1 VLYFNGKKMSDKN
14 TSFESTDKDKMES
27 NLSAFNFSSPLIM
40 GILNITP
47 DSFFDGG
54 EYNSEETWLNRVVKM
69 VDEGVDIIDVGGMST
84 RPGAKFIS
92 QEEELKRVLPPLRMI
107 KKKFPEVPVS
117 VDTFR
122 SEVATACVQE
132 GANLINDISGGTYD
146 ANMFKTIAHLG
157 VPYVLMHIA
166 GTPETMQQNPIDH
179 GIVEKVRNFFED
191 RVNRLFDIGV
201 SDIILDPGFGFGKSL
216 ECNYSLLKNM
226 EQICIYGLPFLAG
239 ISRKSMIN
247 KVLGVKPAGALN
259 GTTALN
265 MLALQHGAK
274 ILRVHDVKEAKEVV
288 KLYEFYKQ
296 VEC

>member
-1 VLYFNGKKMSDKN
+1 MSDKN
-14 TSFESTDKDKMES
+14 TSFETTDKDKMRS
-27 NLSAFNFSSPLIM
+27 NLSSFNFSSPLIM
-40 GILNITP
+40 GILNVTP

-54 EYNSEETWLNRVVKM
+54 KYNSEKTWLNRVSKM
-69 VDEGVDIIDVGGMST
+69 VEDSVDVIDVGGMST

-92 QEEELKRVLPPLRMI
+92 QDEELRRVLPPLRLI
-107 KKKFPEVPVS
+107 KNKFPGVPVS
-117 VDTFR
+117 IDTFR
-122 SEVATACVQE
+122 SEVANICVGE
-132 GANLINDISGGTYD
+132 GADLINDISGGTFD
-146 ANMFKTIAHLG
+146 TNMFKTIAHIG

-166 GTPETMQQNPIDH
+166 GNPETMQQNPIEH
-179 GIVEKVRNFFED
+179 GIVEKVRDFFED
-191 RVNRLFDIGV
+191 RVNRLFDLGV
-201 SDIILDPGFGFGKSL
+201 NDIILDPGFGFGKSL
-216 ECNYSLLKNM
+216 ECNYSILKNM
-226 EQICIYGLPFLAG
+226 EDIAIYDLPVLAG

-247 KVLGVKPAGALN
+247 KVLDTEPAGALN

>member
-1 VLYFNGKKMSDKN
+1 MSDKN
-14 TSFESTDKDKMES
+14 TSFETTDKDKMRS
-27 NLSAFNFSSPLIM
+27 NLSSFNFSSPLIM
-40 GILNITP
+40 GILNVTP

-54 EYNSEETWLNRVVKM
+54 KYNSEKTWLNRVSKM
-69 VDEGVDIIDVGGMST
+69 VEDSVDVIDVGGMST

-92 QEEELKRVLPPLRMI
+92 QDEELRRVLPPLRLI
-107 KKKFPEVPVS
+107 KKKFPGVPVS
-117 VDTFR
+117 IDTFR
-122 SEVATACVQE
+122 SEVANICVGE
-132 GANLINDISGGTYD
+132 GADLINDISGGTFD
-146 ANMFKTIAHLG
+146 TNMFKTIAHIG

-166 GTPETMQQNPIDH
+166 GNPETMQQNPIEH
-179 GIVEKVRNFFED
+179 GIVEKVRDFFED
-191 RVNRLFDIGV
+191 RVNRLFDLGV
-201 SDIILDPGFGFGKSL
+201 NDIILDPGFGFGKSL
-216 ECNYSLLKNM
+216 ECNYSILKNM
-226 EQICIYGLPFLAG
+226 EDIAIYDLPVLAG

-247 KVLGVKPAGALN
+247 KVLDTEPAGALN

>member
-1 VLYFNGKKMSDKN
+1 MLFFNGKKMSDKN

-27 NLSAFNFSSPLIM
+27 NLSSLNFSSPLIM

-54 EYNSEETWLNRVVKM
+54 EYYSEETWLNRVGKM

-92 QEEELKRVLPPLRMI
+92 QEEELKRVLPPLRLI
-107 KKKFPEVPVS
+107 KKKFPQVPVS

-122 SEVATACVQE
+122 SEVATASVQE

-146 ANMFKTIAHLG
+146 TNMFKTIAHIG
-157 VPYVLMHIA
+157 VPYVLMHIV
-166 GTPETMQQNPIDH
+166 GTPETMQKNPVSQ
-179 GIVEKVRNFFED
+179 GIVEKVRVFFED
-191 RVNRLFDIGV
+191 RVNRLFDFGV
-201 SDIILDPGFGFGKSL
+201 RDIILDPGFGFGKTL
-216 ECNYSLLKNM
+216 ECNYSILKNM
-226 EQICIYGLPFLAG
+226 EKTRINGLPLLAG

-247 KVLGVKPAGALN
+247 KVLGIEPAEALN
-259 GTTALN
+259 GTSALN
-265 MLALQHGAK
+265 MFALQNGAN
-274 ILRVHDVKEAKEVV
+274 ILRVHDVKEAKEVI
-288 KLYEFYKQ
+288 KLYEVYKQ

>member
-1 VLYFNGKKMSDKN
+1 MSDKN
-14 TSFESTDKDKMES
+14 TSFETTDKDKMRS
-27 NLSAFNFSSPLIM
+27 NLSSFNFSSPLIM
-40 GILNITP
+40 GILNVTP

-54 EYNSEETWLNRVVKM
+54 KYNSEKTWLNRVSKM
-69 VDEGVDIIDVGGMST
+69 VEDSVDVIDVGGMST

-92 QEEELKRVLPPLRMI
+92 QDEELKRVLPPLRLI
-107 KKKFPEVPVS
+107 KKKFPGVPVS
-117 VDTFR
+117 IDTFR
-122 SEVATACVQE
+122 SEVANICVGE
-132 GANLINDISGGTYD
+132 GADLINDISGGTFD
-146 ANMFKTIAHLG
+146 TNMFKTIAHIG

-166 GTPETMQQNPIDH
+166 GNPETMQQNPIEH
-179 GIVEKVRNFFED
+179 GIVEKVRDFFED
-191 RVNRLFDIGV
+191 RVNRLFDLGV
-201 SDIILDPGFGFGKSL
+201 NDIILDPGFGFGKSL
-216 ECNYSLLKNM
+216 ECNYSILKNM
-226 EQICIYGLPFLAG
+226 EDIAIYDLPVLAG

-247 KVLGVKPAGALN
+247 KVLDTEPAGALN

>member
-1 VLYFNGKKMSDKN
+1 MSDKN
-14 TSFESTDKDKMES
+14 TSFEATDKGKMES
-27 NLSAFNFSSPLIM
+27 NLSGFNFSSPLIM
-40 GILNITP
+40 GIINITP

-54 EYNSEETWLNRVVKM
+54 KYNSEKTGLNRVSKM
-69 VDEGVDIIDVGGMST
+69 VEEGVDIIDVGGMST

-92 QEEELKRVLPPLRMI
+92 QEEELKRILPPLRLI

-117 VDTFR
+117 IDTFR
-122 SEVATACVQE
+122 SEVANICVSE

-146 ANMFKTIAHLG
+146 TNMFETIAGLR

-166 GTPETMQQNPIDH
+166 GNPETMQQDPINH
-179 GIVEKVRNFFED
+179 GIIKKVRNFFEE
-191 RVNRLFDIGV
+191 RVSRLFDLGV

-216 ECNYSLLKNM
+216 ECNYSILKNM
-226 EQICIYGLPFLAG
+226 EEIAIYDLPLLAG

-247 KVLGVKPAGALN
+247 KVLGIEPAEALN

-265 MLALQHGAK
+265 MLALQHDAK

-288 KLYEFYKQ
+288 KLYELYKQ